1 MGQRQGYKITTI
13 FKFLSFP
20 AVFTQSKVQLSDGI
34 DRKSTLKNQLS
45 NSFPTSAQYFLRM
58 NTDSW
63 INWTILILLPLN
75 TRINYEQL
83 FQDLQMKYVSKFVGR
98 NLSAR
103 KNAHKHSTF
112 MKVTV
117 MQIEKALMN
126 DRLRVS
132 KISWKFRIPTIYN
145 FAVIYPWNLQF
156 S

>member
-1 MGQRQGYKITTI
+1 MIKWAKGKGIKSQR
-13 FKFLSFP
+13 FLSSWVSLQFLKFP
-20 AVFTQSKVQLSDGI
+20 C
-34 DRKSTLKNQLS
+34 TLKNQLS

-112 MKVTV
+112 IKVTV
-117 MQIEKALMN
+117 MQIEN
-126 DRLRVS
+126 RLRVS